1 MVESCA
7 NRRIALP
14 ACNVAKIRQIRD
26 NTAPKIND
34 QRRDALMTAS
44 MSSETTA
51 SLTPWERYQQDLERP
66 DFQKDPAQADA
77 VQRLQSLYDK
87 LVSVESERKT
97 ALSKLRRKLK
107 KGKEEPVRGL
117 YFWGGVGRGKTYLM
131 DTFYESL
138 PFERK
143 MRVHFHRFMQRVH
156 QELKALKGEKN
167 PLELVSKKFADEAR
181 VICFDEFF
189 VSDIG
194 DAMILATLMAG
205 LFSRGVTLV
214 CTSNIVP
221 DGLYKDGLQRA
232 RFLPAIALVKKHTD
246 VVNVDGGVDYR
257 LRTLEQA
264 ELFHSPLDEE
274 ADISL
279 RRSFDA
285 LAVEAGK
292 HSKTME
298 INGRKIPAKAHADDV
313 VWFDFKDVCDGP
325 RSQND
330 YIELARQ
337 FHAIIISN
345 VPVLGGDKQDQ
356 SRRFI
361 NMIDE
366 FYDRNVKVILSAAAP
381 ITELYSGGRLGFEF
395 ERTES
400 RLLEMQS
407 REYLEAAHKP

>member
-1 MVESCA
+1 MAAVMSPETS
-7 NRRIALP
+7 
-14 ACNVAKIRQIRD
+14 
-26 NTAPKIND
+26 APK
-34 QRRDALMTAS
+34 
-44 MSSETTA
+44 
-51 SLTPWERYQQDLERP
+51 TPWQRYQKDLERP
-66 DFQKDPAQADA
+66 DFQKDPAQEDA
-77 VQRLQSLYDK
+77 VKRLQSLYDK
-87 LVSVESERKT
+87 LIEAESDRNKAMT
-97 ALSKLRRKLK
+97 KLRRKLK
-107 KGKEEPVRGL
+107 KGQEEPVKGL

-138 PFERK
+138 PFDRK

-156 QELKALKGEKN
+156 NELKSLKGEKN
-167 PLELVSKKFADEAR
+167 PLELVSRKFADETR

-194 DAMILATLMAG
+194 DAMILATLMDS

-232 RFLPAIALVKKHTD
+232 RFLPAIDLVKKHTD

-257 LRTLEQA
+257 LRTLEQV

-274 ADISL
+274 ADVSL
-279 RRSFDA
+279 RKSFDG

-298 INGRKIPAKAHADDV
+298 INGRKIPAQAHADDV

-330 YIELARQ
+330 YIEMARQ
-337 FHAIIISN
+337 FHAIIVSN
-345 VPVLGGDKQDQ
+345 VPVLGKDKDDQ
-356 SRRFI
+356 ARRFI

-366 FYDRNVKVILSAAAP
+366 FYDRNVKVIISAAAP
-381 ITELYSGGRLGFEF
+381 ITELYTGGRLSFEF

-407 REYLEAAHKP
+407 REYLEAPHKP